1 VVPIG
6 RDAGAAGA
14 MAKKVDV
21 DKIIQSGSR
30 SMDLGDLARMGH
42 RKVRVIDEARIREL
56 IDQAVQLA
64 IDSEDHEA
72 RNRRVEAEKTSRDL
86 KDHLARVQS
95 KLQEESLAAKE
106 AERLRDEVEVL
117 KSQLNETA
125 DVIETEKQRIAE
137 ESQKK
142 FQKLLREATSE
153 RQAQSG
159 AYNKALRQII
169 ESAERPMGVKQ
180 IAALK
185 PLPPSSADSGG
196 ELLQRL
202 NERVVV
208 LGKMLESATGLIS
221 TRDQDIALAA
231 AEHRRLQE
239 EVRKLREDN
248 KTLGEGAAQA
258 MQLGAD
264 LQTAIEGLKGSLAE
278 DIGRQVAWAVS
289 SKKTGAQTVDAGAQ
303 LDAVLGQEVETNI
316 DQVQV
321 VEKRGKALTD
331 TLAKLRRAKGG
342 GT

>member
-1 VVPIG
+1 VSVE
-6 RDAGAAGA
+6 RDVRAVRA

-30 SMDLGDLARMGH
+30 SMDLGDLAKMGH

-56 IDQAVQLA
+56 IEQAVQLA
-64 IDSEDHEA
+64 IESEDHEA
-72 RNRRVEAEKTSRDL
+72 RSRRVEAEKANREL
-86 KDHLARVQS
+86 KEHLARVQG
-95 KLQEESLAAKE
+95 KLQEKSLAAKE
-106 AERLRDEVEVL
+106 SQRLRQQVE
-117 KSQLNETA
+117 QLQGHIEETTA
-125 DVIETEKQRIAE
+125 VIESEKRRIVQ
-137 ESQKK
+137 ESEKK
-142 FQKLLREATSE
+142 FQKLLQEATSE

-159 AYNKALRQII
+159 AYHKALRQII
-169 ESAERPMGVKQ
+169 ESAERPMGAHQ

-185 PLPPSSADSGG
+185 PLPPVSGDCGG

-208 LGKMLESATGLIS
+208 LGRMLEKATGLIA

-231 AEHRRLQE
+231 VEHRRLRDE
-239 EVRKLREDN
+239 LTKLREEN
-248 KTLGEGAAQA
+248 KTLGEGAAHA
-258 MQLGAD
+258 MQLGTD

-289 SKKTGAQTVDAGAQ
+289 SKKTGSQAVDAGAQ

-321 VEKRGKALTD
+321 VEKRGKALSE

-342 GT
+342 GK